1 MNQANYHETIVIPTL
16 QKKLQELQ
24 TSNLF
29 LEISLLVEQAKVK
42 DVDVYYKNQFGNVE
56 SLKQEIDSKNQLI
69 VTLKQQINN
78 LNAEKNTLTS
88 KVTDL
93 DVKLNRETSVKESI
107 GIEYSKLKM
116 EYDNLQLEFDN
127 LKTSINNKKVKE
139 PKLV

>member
-29 LEISLLVEQAKVK
+29 LEVSLLVEQAKIK
-42 DVDVYYKNQFGNVE
+42 DIDAHYKNQFGNVE
-56 SLKQEIDSKNQLI
+56 SLKQDIDSKNQLI

-78 LNAEKNTLTS
+78 LNNEKNDLAS
-88 KVTDL
+88 KL
-93 DVKLNRETSVKESI
+93 ARETSVKDSI
-107 GIEYSKLKM
+107 NIEYSKLKF
-116 EYDNLQLEFDN
+116 EFDNLQLEFNN
-127 LKTSINNKKVKE
+127 LKTSINTKKVKE